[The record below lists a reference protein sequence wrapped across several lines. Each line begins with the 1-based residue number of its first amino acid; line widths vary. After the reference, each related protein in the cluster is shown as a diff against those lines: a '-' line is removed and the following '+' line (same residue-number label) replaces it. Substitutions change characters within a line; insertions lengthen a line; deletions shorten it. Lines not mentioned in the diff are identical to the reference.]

1 MVHSGEAAAN
11 VLLRACG
18 CGRVTATSGDAADSS
33 LQGFLMILRKIRK
46 KQNYIKNTY
55 KIIKK

>member
-1 MVHSGEAAAN
+1 MTAAGMRVHGWLRSGEAAAN

-33 LQGFLMILRKIRK
+33 LQGGGQRSVATVARVQL
-46 KQNYIKNTY
+46 
-55 KIIKK
+55 